1 MLEFW
6 RRYKARTKLSRRR
19 LRLWF
24 FLFGGKLIGYHSFKT
39 LNKICVDLARREK
52 HFKFVRIVRFY
63 DSRLLISERADS
75 VRSGGAA
82 LGSLN
87 VFRVFS
93 GEYSAFEKI
102 YRKDAVE
109 WLRCRFFYENVLPQL
124 EGSPLKIPRLLKAVE
139 GDRLLLA
146 HFELVLINTLTRHEY
161 LSLAY
166 KVICSLR
173 LQALSVRSE
182 DRWLCDWQGTTFF
195 ADRAS
200 KSRKFLVLEGLSI
213 EPFER
218 LMNFAEKLPRF
229 VSHGDLNRSNVA
241 GANLVYD
248 WDCFGYFPPGF
259 DVALVVALCL
269 DEDRVITEEVEAF
282 VSMTHAGLEAILS
295 FADYRYHVLFLAL
308 LMTSRKSAKLALYH
322 QIFA

>member
-93 GEYSAFEKI
+93 GNIRHLKRSIVKMPLSGL
-102 YRKDAVE
+102 DAGFFMKMY
-109 WLRCRFFYENVLPQL
+109 CR
-124 EGSPLKIPRLLKAVE
+124 S
-139 GDRLLLA
+139 
-146 HFELVLINTLTRHEY
+146 
-161 LSLAY
+161 
-166 KVICSLR
+166 
-173 LQALSVRSE
+173 
-182 DRWLCDWQGTTFF
+182 
-195 ADRAS
+195 
-200 KSRKFLVLEGLSI
+200 
-213 EPFER
+213 
-218 LMNFAEKLPRF
+218 
-229 VSHGDLNRSNVA
+229 
-241 GANLVYD
+241 
-248 WDCFGYFPPGF
+248 
-259 DVALVVALCL
+259 
-269 DEDRVITEEVEAF
+269 
-282 VSMTHAGLEAILS
+282 
-295 FADYRYHVLFLAL
+295 
-308 LMTSRKSAKLALYH
+308 
-322 QIFA
+322 